1 MAQFVCEPVGCCKG
15 RIFASVARMVYFR
28 SMNEGSEG
36 TRINKYFTL
45 VGYCSRRAADKLIDE
60 GAVKIN
66 GVVPVQ
72 GTKVLP
78 GDVVTV
84 NGIEVK
90 KNEETPSTYIALN
103 KPVGIVCT
111 TDTKREKDN
120 IIDFIDYPSRI
131 FPVGRLDK
139 MSEGLIIL
147 TDDGSIVNHI
157 LRERNG
163 HEKEYIVTV
172 NRPIDEEFIETMASG
187 VSILDT
193 FTRPCKVTRMTST
206 QFKIVLV
213 QGLNRQI
220 RRMCEALGHRVIRLK
235 RIRIMSLE
243 LDTAPGKWR
252 PLTEKEVGKLRGN

>member
-1 MAQFVCEPVGCCKG
+1 
-15 RIFASVARMVYFR
+15 
-28 SMNEGSEG
+28 MNEGSEG
-36 TRINKYFTL
+36 TRINKYFTQ
-45 VGYCSRRAADKLIDE
+45 VGYCSRRAADKLIED

-66 GVVPVQ
+66 GVVPLP
-72 GTKVLP
+72 GTKVMP
-78 GDVVTV
+78 DDVVTV
-84 NGIEVK
+84 HGIEVK
-90 KNEETPSTYIALN
+90 NNDGASSVYIALN

-111 TDTKREKDN
+111 TDTKRKKDN
-120 IIDFIDYPSRI
+120 IIDFIKYPTRI

-139 MSEGLIIL
+139 MSEGLILL

-163 HEKEYIVTV
+163 HEKEYIVTL
-172 NRPIDEEFIETMASG
+172 NRPFDEEFIETMSTG
-187 VSILDT
+187 VSILET
-193 FTRPCKVTRMTST
+193 FTRPCRVTRMASN

-252 PLTEKEVGKLRGN
+252 PLTEKEVRKLRGN

>member
-1 MAQFVCEPVGCCKG
+1 M
-15 RIFASVARMVYFR
+15 FASDACMNYFCT
-28 SMNEGSEG
+28 MNEASDG
-36 TRINKYFTL
+36 TRINKYFTQ
-45 VGYCSRRAADKLIDE
+45 VGYCSRRAADKLIDQ

-72 GTKVLP
+72 GTKVMP

-84 NGIEVK
+84 NGISVT
-90 KNEETPSTYIALN
+90 KNEENPPVYIALN

-120 IIDFIDYPSRI
+120 IIDYIDYPTRI

-139 MSEGLIIL
+139 MSEGLILL

-163 HEKEYIVTV
+163 HEKEYIVTL
-172 NRPIDEEFIETMASG
+172 NRPFEAEFIEAMATG

-193 FTRPCKVTRMTST
+193 FTRPCRVTRMSSD

-235 RIRIMSLE
+235 RIRIMTLE

-252 PLTEKEVGKLRGN
+252 TLTDKEVSRLRGN

>member
-1 MAQFVCEPVGCCKG
+1 M
-15 RIFASVARMVYFR
+15 RYFCT
-28 SMNEGSEG
+28 MNEGSEG
-36 TRINKYFTL
+36 TRINKYFTQ
-45 VGYCSRRAADKLIDE
+45 VGYCSRRAADKLIE
-60 GAVKIN
+60 GGAVKIN
-66 GVVPVQ
+66 GVVPLP
-72 GTKVLP
+72 GTKVMP
-78 GDVVTV
+78 DDVVTV
-84 NGIEVK
+84 HGIEVK
-90 KNEETPSTYIALN
+90 NNDGASSVYIALN

-120 IIDFIDYPSRI
+120 IIDFIKYPTRI

-139 MSEGLIIL
+139 MSEGLILL

-163 HEKEYIVTV
+163 HEKEYIVTL
-172 NRPIDEEFIETMASG
+172 NRPFDEEFIETMSTG

-193 FTRPCKVTRMTST
+193 FTRPCRVTRMASN

-252 PLTEKEVGKLRGN
+252 PLTEKEVRKLRGN

>member
-1 MAQFVCEPVGCCKG
+1 
-15 RIFASVARMVYFR
+15 
-28 SMNEGSEG
+28 MNEGSEG
-36 TRINKYFTL
+36 TRINKYFTQ
-45 VGYCSRRAADKLIDE
+45 VGYCSRRAADKLIED

-66 GVVPVQ
+66 GVVPLP
-72 GTKVLP
+72 GTKVMP
-78 GDVVTV
+78 DDVVTV
-84 NGIEVK
+84 HGIEVK
-90 KNEETPSTYIALN
+90 NNDGASSVYIALN

-120 IIDFIDYPSRI
+120 IIDFIKYPTRI

-139 MSEGLIIL
+139 MSEGLILL

-163 HEKEYIVTV
+163 HEKEYIVTL
-172 NRPIDEEFIETMASG
+172 NRPFDEEFIETMSTG

-193 FTRPCKVTRMTST
+193 FTRPCRVTRMASN

-252 PLTEKEVGKLRGN
+252 PLTEKEVRKLRGN

>member
-1 MAQFVCEPVGCCKG
+1 
-15 RIFASVARMVYFR
+15 
-28 SMNEGSEG
+28 MNEGSEG
-36 TRINKYFTL
+36 TRINKYFTQ
-45 VGYCSRRAADKLIDE
+45 VGYCSRRAADKLIED

-66 GVVPVQ
+66 GLVPLP
-72 GTKVLP
+72 GTKVMP
-78 GDVVTV
+78 DDVVTV
-84 NGIEVK
+84 HGIEVK
-90 KNEETPSTYIALN
+90 NNDGATSVYIALN

-120 IIDFIDYPSRI
+120 IIDFIKYPTRI

-139 MSEGLIIL
+139 MSEGLILL

-163 HEKEYIVTV
+163 HEKEYIVTL
-172 NRPIDEEFIETMASG
+172 NRPFDEEFIETMSTG

-193 FTRPCKVTRMTST
+193 FTRPCRVTRMASN

-252 PLTEKEVGKLRGN
+252 PLTEKEVRKLRGN

>member
-1 MAQFVCEPVGCCKG
+1 MAQFVCAPVGCCKG

-28 SMNEGSEG
+28 TMNEGSEG
-36 TRINKYFTL
+36 TRINKYFTQ

-66 GVVPVQ
+66 GVVPIQ
-72 GTKVLP
+72 GTKVMP

-120 IIDFIDYPSRI
+120 IIDYIDYPSRI

-206 QFKIVLV
+206 L
-213 QGLNRQI
+213 
-220 RRMCEALGHRVIRLK
+220 
-235 RIRIMSLE
+235 SLIHI
-243 LDTAPGKWR
+243 
-252 PLTEKEVGKLRGN
+252 

>member
-1 MAQFVCEPVGCCKG
+1 
-15 RIFASVARMVYFR
+15 
-28 SMNEGSEG
+28 MNEGSEG
-36 TRINKYFTL
+36 TRINKYFTQ
-45 VGYCSRRAADKLIDE
+45 VGYCSRRAADKLIED

-66 GVVPVQ
+66 GLVPLP
-72 GTKVLP
+72 GTKVMP
-78 GDVVTV
+78 DDVVTV
-84 NGIEVK
+84 HGIEVK
-90 KNEETPSTYIALN
+90 NNDGASSVYIALN

-120 IIDFIDYPSRI
+120 IIDFIKYPTRI

-139 MSEGLIIL
+139 MSEGLILL

-163 HEKEYIVTV
+163 HEKEYIVTL
-172 NRPIDEEFIETMASG
+172 NRPFDEEFIETMSTG

-193 FTRPCKVTRMTST
+193 FTRPCRVTRMASN

-252 PLTEKEVGKLRGN
+252 PLTEKEVRKLRGN